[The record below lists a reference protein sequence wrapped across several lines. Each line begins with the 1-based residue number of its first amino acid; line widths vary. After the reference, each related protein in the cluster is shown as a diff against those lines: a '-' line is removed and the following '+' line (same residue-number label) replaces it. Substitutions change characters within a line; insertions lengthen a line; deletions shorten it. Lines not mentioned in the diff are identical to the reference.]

1 MKRIIFFVC
10 LFLLTLSSYTQTR
23 FIVPPLTD
31 LQKFQ
36 NAAIQWNGSFLTQI
50 SYAKSLGKSVE
61 DVAGYVGDQLKVTWN
76 KSGGYEGFV
85 QGMFFMM
92 LSLVPYGSVE
102 IIDQTANS
110 ITFKVDGLYS
120 ELKEEG
126 SMFNV
131 TYTEYLRFLDK
142 VISKVAAYMGADY
155 SQKDTETGLIATIKR
170 L

>member
-1 MKRIIFFVC
+1 MKRIILLACTFFI
-10 LFLLTLSSYTQTR
+10 TLSSYTQAR

-50 SYAKSLGKSVE
+50 SYAKSLGKSIE
-61 DVAGYVGDQLKVTWN
+61 DVACYVGDQQKVTWN

-92 LSLVPYGSVE
+92 LSMVPYGSVE
-102 IIDQTANS
+102 ITEQTANS
-110 ITFKVDGLYS
+110 ITYKVSGLYS

-142 VISKVAAYMGADY
+142 VISRIAVYLGADY
-155 SQKDTETGLIATIKR
+155 SQKDTEAGLIATIKK